1 MEYRYKTESS
11 KEETQK
17 GDKHIKKRSTSL
29 VIREMKIK
37 TTLRFHLIPIK
48 MVKINKIND
57 SSYWQGYG
65 IKTTFILLVELE
77 ICTVTMEFSAT
88 ILQEDENYLSQDSAL
103 LFLEIYLK
111 DAQFFQQ
118 CSLLFYS

>member
-1 MEYRYKTESS
+1 
-11 KEETQK
+11 
-17 GDKHIKKRSTSL
+17 
-29 VIREMKIK
+29 
-37 TTLRFHLIPIK
+37 

-111 DAQFFQQ
+111 DAQFFEQ